1 MIKQYLEDKDPLLL
15 EAVKLVVESDNAS
28 ASFLQRKMSLGYAR
42 AAQILDQ
49 LQFLGI
55 IGPADGAKPRK
66 ILIAEVSQIETLTQ
80 PRTLTHE
87 ELQEKVQELE
97 MKVEKI
103 TSALQGLSLG
113 VSDNKDDD
121 MDEFFEEASKL
132 AKENNGKLTASELQR
147 KLNIGYARAARILD
161 ELKEEDIIS

>member
-1 MIKQYLEDKDPLLL
+1 MNWSNRDPLLKDAARIIL
-15 EAVKLVVESDNAS
+15 EHDNAS

-66 ILIAEVSQIETLTQ
+66 ILITEVSQIGTLTQ

-87 ELQEKVQELE
+87 ELQEKVLELE

-113 VSDNKDDD
+113 VSGNEDDD
-121 MDEFFEEASKL
+121 KDEFFEEALKL

-147 KLNIGYARAARILD
+147 KLSIGYARAARILD
-161 ELKEEDIIS
+161 ELRGEEAIE

>member
-1 MIKQYLEDKDPLLL
+1 MNWSNRDPLLKDAARIIL
-15 EAVKLVVESDNAS
+15 EHDNAS

-66 ILIAEVSQIETLTQ
+66 ILITEVSQIEALTQ

-103 TSALQGLSLG
+103 TTALQGLSLS
-113 VSDNKDDD
+113 VSDNEDDD
-121 MDEFFEEASKL
+121 MDELFEEASKL

-161 ELKEEDIIS
+161 ELRGEEVIG